1 MKKYYLKLLCFVLPI
16 GLLAQNAVQDTIMIG
31 LSIPEIIFAE
41 DKEESERL
49 LSPNRIE
56 KIDAINIFQDAPTSS
71 ADILQKSGAVAVQMS
86 QSGGGSPII
95 RGFEA
100 NRVLLVVDGVRLNNA
115 IYRSGH
121 LQNSISISPLMLEN
135 VDIIFGP
142 SSVKYGSDALGGV
155 VHYHTQSPQS
165 GQAWKA
171 NLLQRYSTIN
181 NGINLYYDHSWSKG
195 KWSFLQGINL
205 NRFGNLKMG
214 EQRYHGYTD

>member
-1 MKKYYLKLLCFVLPI
+1 
-16 GLLAQNAVQDTIMIG
+16 MIG
-31 LSIPEIIFAE
+31 LSIPEVIFAE
-41 DKEESERL
+41 DKKESERL

-56 KIDAINIFQDAPTSS
+56 KIDAIDIFQDAPGTG
-71 ADILQKSGAVAVQMS
+71 AEILQKSGAVVVQMS

-135 VDIIFGP
+135 VDIVFGP

-155 VHYHTQSPQS
+155 VHYHTKSPQS

-171 NLLQRYSTIN
+171 NLLQRYSP
-181 NGINLYYDHSWSKG
+181 
-195 KWSFLQGINL
+195 
-205 NRFGNLKMG
+205 
-214 EQRYHGYTD
+214 

>member
-16 GLLAQNAVQDTIMIG
+16 GLLAQNTVQDTIMIG

-100 NRVLLVVDGVRLNNA
+100 N
-115 IYRSGH
+115 Y
-121 LQNSISISPLMLEN
+121 
-135 VDIIFGP
+135 
-142 SSVKYGSDALGGV
+142 
-155 VHYHTQSPQS
+155 
-165 GQAWKA
+165 
-171 NLLQRYSTIN
+171 
-181 NGINLYYDHSWSKG
+181 
-195 KWSFLQGINL
+195 
-205 NRFGNLKMG
+205 
-214 EQRYHGYTD
+214 